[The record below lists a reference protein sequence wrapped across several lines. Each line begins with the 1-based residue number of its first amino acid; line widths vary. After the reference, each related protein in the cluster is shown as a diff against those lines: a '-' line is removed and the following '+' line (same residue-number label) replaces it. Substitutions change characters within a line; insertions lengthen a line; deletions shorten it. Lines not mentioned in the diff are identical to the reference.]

1 MTNMLGSSRL
11 RGGVG
16 LVVLV
21 VALSACT
28 STGTGGPLTGPSNPT
43 LAGIESRSC
52 PDHDAAGPSSHGLTG
67 LRQTLVPAGPTGAL
81 ICRYGPIGEHGRP
94 PRGTVVLGSDLGSLV
109 QTLDGLRHIPGPQ
122 NFMCPFDDGSR
133 FLIRFAYPDGGRL
146 RVTVELRGCR
156 FAWNGHL
163 NAWADEA
170 LYSMLR
176 SLTHPAAA

>member
-1 MTNMLGSSRL
+1 MTNALGSSRI

-16 LVVLV
+16 LVVLM

-28 STGTGGPLTGPSNPT
+28 SSGTAGPLTGSSSPM

-52 PDHDAAGPSSHGLTG
+52 PAGDAAGPSSRGMTG
-67 LRQTLVPAGPTGAL
+67 LSHTLVPAGPTGAL
-81 ICRYGPIGEHGRP
+81 ICRYEPVGEHGRR
-94 PRGTVVLGSDLGSLV
+94 PRGTVVLGSDLDSLV

-133 FLIRFAYPDGGRL
+133 YLIRFAYPEGGRL
-146 RVTVELRGCR
+146 RITVALRGCR

-163 NAWADEA
+163 NAWADKA
-170 LYSMLR
+170 LLSMLR